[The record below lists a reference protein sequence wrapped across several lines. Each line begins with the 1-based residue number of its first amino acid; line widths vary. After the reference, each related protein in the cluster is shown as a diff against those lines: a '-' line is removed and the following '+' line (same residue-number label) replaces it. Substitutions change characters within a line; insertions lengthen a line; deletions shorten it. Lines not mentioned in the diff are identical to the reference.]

1 MNTTIYLVRHS
12 EPFKI
17 HRGIEEVEEDI
28 LFANIKAPLSINGEK
43 LAEIKA
49 KILKYKYVIL
59 KNYYL
64 KYKIKTFQKGKN

>member
-28 LFANIKAPLSINGEK
+28 SLGFRPSCKVVFLN
-43 LAEIKA
+43 
-49 KILKYKYVIL
+49 
-59 KNYYL
+59 
-64 KYKIKTFQKGKN
+64 